1 MITFGNEK
9 GWMGAFTRHH
19 AEGAYANGLR
29 VVKLR
34 EESGDITPLG
44 TEGVILGSLDGR
56 DLDQRNPDGGVDR
69 VRLLR
74 GVGQPVSRRYRDH
87 RLEDRPGLMCVTTSF
102 MV

>member
-9 GWMGAFTRHH
+9 GWMGVFTRHH

-56 DLDQRNPDGGVDR
+56 DLDQRNPDGGVIVFAYFVEWDNRPR
-69 VRLLR
+69 VAI
-74 GVGQPVSRRYRDH
+74 GTIDWKIVPA
-87 RLEDRPGLMCVTTSF
+87 
-102 MV
+102 